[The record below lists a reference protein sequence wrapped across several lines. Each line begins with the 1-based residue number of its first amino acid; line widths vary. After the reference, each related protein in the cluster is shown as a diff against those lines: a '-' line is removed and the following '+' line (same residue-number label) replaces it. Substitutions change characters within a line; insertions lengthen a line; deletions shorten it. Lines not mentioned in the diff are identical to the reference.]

1 MDTSL
6 FTISNALADAAAAI
20 APAVVQVQGRR
31 RPASGVV
38 YADDVVVTMV
48 RALGREDGLHV
59 RTGDGY
65 LGWPE
70 QAPFDAIMV
79 TAAPDHVP
87 QPLVDQLAVSECMII
102 PVGVAFQDI
111 LLVSRT
117 PTGIVQQRTIPVR
130 FVPLVRPPR

>member
-1 MDTSL
+1 MTFVGCDLHTRTQQVAVLDTCTGEVSECQL
-6 FTISNALADAAAAI
+6 AHDGTAVEEFYAVLPRPVTIGIES
-20 APAVVQVQGRR
+20 
-31 RPASGVV
+31 
-38 YADDVVVTMV
+38 
-48 RALGREDGLHV
+48 
-59 RTGDGY
+59 TGDGY

-87 QPLVDQLAVSECMII
+87 QPLVDQLAVGGRMII
-102 PVGVAFQDI
+102 PVGVAYQEI